1 MPNLWKYESFI
12 LEAQGLK
19 GGAPAP
25 EEIKEAL
32 NTYGKTGY
40 QVIHIKERVDGSLI
54 FIMACDTGR
63 PTDEDEERAKEWLCD
78 VVTSDNAH
86 LAAGHR
92 D

>member
-12 LEAQGLK
+12 PEAEGAQ
-19 GGAPAP
+19 GGAPPP
-25 EEIKEAL
+25 EEIREAL
-32 NTYGKTGY
+32 NRYGKTGY

-63 PTDEDEERAKEWLCD
+63 PTDEDEERAKEWLVD
-78 VVTSDNAH
+78 VVTADDAH